1 MKCVHVAAIFWRVS
15 VWENMRLVDGKP
27 VKPNLKY
34 IINSEATIN
43 ADHFP
48 NSKKGLD
55 PRKIYLGNVKY
66 LHGLTCPQ
74 QIIMYSTTPS
84 L

>member
-34 IINSEATIN
+34 IINFEATIN

-48 NSKKGLD
+48 NPKKSLD
-55 PRKIYLGNVKY
+55 PRKNMKNI
-66 LHGLTCPQ
+66 PR
-74 QIIMYSTTPS
+74 
-84 L
+84 